1 MVVATSGTLVWH
13 GWKAGSAVEGNAVTW
28 WEVIIRSDFRHFP
41 SSQQFGQ
48 NQQFTKGMIRSIAN
62 DSMTVYV
69 LLIFSFVVSY

>member
-28 WEVIIRSDFRHFP
+28 WEVMYVKYVELA
-41 SSQQFGQ
+41 SQQFGQ

-69 LLIFSFVVSY
+69 LLIFFFFFFY

>member
-28 WEVIIRSDFRHFP
+28 WEVMYVELA
-41 SSQQFGQ
+41 SQQFGQ

>member
-1 MVVATSGTLVWH
+1 VVVATSGTLVWH

-28 WEVIIRSDFRHFP
+28 WEVMYVELA
-41 SSQQFGQ
+41 SQQFGQ

>member
-28 WEVIIRSDFRHFP
+28 WEVMYVELA
-41 SSQQFGQ
+41 SQQFGQ
-48 NQQFTKGMIRSIAN
+48 NQQFTKGMIIRSIAN